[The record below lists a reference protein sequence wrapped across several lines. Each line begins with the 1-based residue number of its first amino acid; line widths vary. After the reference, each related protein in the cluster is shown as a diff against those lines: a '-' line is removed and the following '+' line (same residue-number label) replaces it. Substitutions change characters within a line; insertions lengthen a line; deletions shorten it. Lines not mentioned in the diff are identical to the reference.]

1 MNTNMQSLFQ
11 FAEIEI
17 TYRNKQ
23 PLNDRP
29 VLNSSRRVYDLLR
42 TAWDENK
49 LELQEQFNVLLLDN
63 GCRALGIFEIGMGGI
78 DYTPVDIRLIFATA
92 LKARATRLVLAHNHP
107 SGTLKPSN
115 ADKDLTKK
123 IQLAGQLMD
132 IKIADHL
139 IITRNDYYS
148 FADNGLIPI

>member
-1 MNTNMQSLFQ
+1 
-11 FAEIEI
+11 
-17 TYRNKQ
+17 
-23 PLNDRP
+23 
-29 VLNSSRRVYDLLR
+29 LR